1 MNVIDYLIDD
11 ENRIERKLQDLVDNY
26 LNWTQDRSFEE
37 IKKIINALGIH
48 VRNKETLLTNN
59 LKSTNG
65 IEPVLE
71 KSVQERKA
79 IDDEIDN
86 LTQLHVDEP
95 GFKAGLDKLLH
106 VVTEHNRFCETEFFP
121 KLGARLSSNDMEHI
135 QQQMDQ
141 IVMS

>member
-11 ENRIERKLQDLVDNY
+11 ENRIERRLQDLVDNY

-48 VRNKETLLTNN
+48 VRDKETLLTNN
-59 LKSTNG
+59 LKSTDG

-71 KSVQERKA
+71 KCVAERKA

-106 VVTEHNRFCETEFFP
+106 VVSEHNRFCESEFFP
-121 KLGARLSSNDMEHI
+121 KLGERLSSNDLEHI